1 MDVWGGEGGAAGKVV
16 LLCRPSESPVFLGFF
31 LLSKYSPKTLPHI
44 SETKM
49 ALELKELTLSSE
61 TEMEEGRG
69 PAQPSTVMLGG
80 WPGPG

>member
-1 MDVWGGEGGAAGKVV
+1 
-16 LLCRPSESPVFLGFF
+16 
-31 LLSKYSPKTLPHI
+31 
-44 SETKM
+44 M